1 MFMRS
6 GLPYIRD
13 LFRLGRGSCRFRGWR
28 PALDVAQVIRQFHP
42 SHPGHLMQWRQTLDQ
57 IAHEVGCRGTTI
69 TSTGIPNGDL
79 IDLDEKGRAL
89 DGVLAMQVHKG
100 PPMTIEFKDMLIKH
114 LPDDLPLLQ
123 LKDHPIPADARGA
136 RPSGR
141 LPKDWKAPIYGE
153 R

>member
-1 MFMRS
+1 MVEGNRHRHWID
-6 GLPYIRD
+6 G
-13 LFRLGRGSCRFRGWR
+13 
-28 PALDVAQVIRQFHP
+28 HP
-42 SHPGHLMQWRQTLDQ
+42 
-57 IAHEVGCRGTTI
+57 
-69 TSTGIPNGDL
+69 TGGL

-100 PPMTIEFKDMLIKH
+100 PPMTIEFKDMLIQH